1 MNNKKHI
8 IGALIVVTSQQV
20 VAETTSKEIYDFMQ
34 AFHQNP
40 KEVMEILPTHSQ
52 PSAWFTDDE
61 IASGHFIEIKDQY
74 RQKLM
79 QKMPGTGFSST
90 QSNDNPKKVID
101 NPNTY
106 LNNIYEID
114 QQIPRQHRLPVQ
126 PWSDSYWPIYSGGLA
141 SRYADSDVQ
150 QSSPQNWQEYA
161 DFSRITKPVE
171 DYIGYAKRDLS
182 PAEKYDLL
190 VGDNQFT
197 LADKNWNVG
206 QSYYDRNG
214 SVERW
219 MGYCHGWAAAAYT
232 LSRPKKTVTVKDAA
246 GENLIFYPAD
256 IKALGTLLWSSASF
270 DMGFIG
276 GRCNTKNPQKDE
288 NGRTLDQNCF
298 DNNPGSWH
306 ITILNQI
313 GLNERSVVMDA
324 TYDYQVWNQPI
335 LSYNVTYF
343 NPQTGYNYANLD
355 DAIIDRAD
363 YTSDKFVDYR
373 SPSSSQFV
381 GVKMNVQYIVETN
394 PTHRN
399 YDSSRYDSISQ
410 VSYYYDLELDRNGK
424 IIGGEWYG
432 NKHPDFLWAAKK
444 GTKARSRYNG
454 YGVWAEGQSVPTSW
468 HSAAV
473 KASKYN
479 QPLSSVVEELF
490 KRSSGK

>member
-1 MNNKKHI
+1 
-8 IGALIVVTSQQV
+8 
-20 VAETTSKEIYDFMQ
+20 
-34 AFHQNP
+34 
-40 KEVMEILPTHSQ
+40 
-52 PSAWFTDDE
+52 
-61 IASGHFIEIKDQY
+61 
-74 RQKLM
+74 
-79 QKMPGTGFSST
+79 
-90 QSNDNPKKVID
+90 
-101 NPNTY
+101 
-106 LNNIYEID
+106 
-114 QQIPRQHRLPVQ
+114 
-126 PWSDSYWPIYSGGLA
+126 
-141 SRYADSDVQ
+141 
-150 QSSPQNWQEYA
+150 
-161 DFSRITKPVE
+161 
-171 DYIGYAKRDLS
+171 
-182 PAEKYDLL
+182 
-190 VGDNQFT
+190 
-197 LADKNWNVG
+197 
-206 QSYYDRNG
+206 
-214 SVERW
+214 
-219 MGYCHGWAAAAYT
+219 
-232 LSRPKKTVTVKDAA
+232 
-246 GENLIFYPAD
+246 
-256 IKALGTLLWSSASF
+256 
-270 DMGFIG
+270 
-276 GRCNTKNPQKDE
+276 
-288 NGRTLDQNCF
+288 
-298 DNNPGSWH
+298 
-306 ITILNQI
+306 
-313 GLNERSVVMDA
+313 MDA